1 MQTRASGLSV
11 VLTNGCFDLLHV
23 GHVRYLETA
32 KSLGDVLIVGVN
44 TDRSTRALKGPGR
57 PIHGEQDRAEV
68 VAALSSVDAVT
79 LFDENTAIELV
90 KRLRPDIYVKGGDY
104 VSDPADLRYP
114 PEGHEVVAQGG
125 AVFIVDLIEG
135 RSTTSTLERIEQQET
150 GKND

>member
-1 MQTRASGLSV
+1 M
-11 VLTNGCFDLLHV
+11 HV
-23 GHVRYLETA
+23 GHVRYLEAA

-57 PIHGEQDRAEV
+57 PIHGERDRAEV

-104 VSDPADLRYP
+104 VSDPADPRYP

-135 RSTTSTLERIEQQET
+135 RSTTSTLERIEQHEID
-150 GKND
+150 KND